1 MSGGT
6 RKPAGS
12 VAGPV
17 PCGTGT
23 VWFPVIPRATP
34 GAVAALG
41 DHFSGTRGTSVR
53 CQHPPCGALGQSRS
67 QPPPPSTAQCPQ
79 SCQVQDKTMHK
90 RLECPKRVEIV
101 QAGQEAFC
109 PCFWGH
115 PPLSRR
121 QGHPGGAAPVPRGQS
136 SSAERPAATHPAK
149 ARGGGCERPTLILE
163 LIPSRA
169 RGSWAAERTDLAA
182 VLSKERTSHLMS
194 RFTKGRPR
202 FPQPV
207 TSAPV
212 LAWGGL

>member
-1 MSGGT
+1 MLWPPWETIS
-6 RKPAGS
+6 R
-12 VAGPV
+12 GPGAH
-17 PCGTGT
+17 PCGVST
-23 VWFPVIPRATP
+23 
-34 GAVAALG
+34 
-41 DHFSGTRGTSVR
+41 
-53 CQHPPCGALGQSRS
+53 HPAERWASLAHSHLLR
-67 QPPPPSTAQCPQ
+67 PPLSAPQ

-109 PCFWGH
+109 SCFWGH
-115 PPLSRR
+115 PPLSHR
-121 QGHPGGAAPVPRGQS
+121 QGHPGGAAPVPRGRS

-163 LIPSRA
+163 LIPPRA
-169 RGSWAAERTDLAA
+169 RGSRAAERTDLAA

-194 RFTKGRPR
+194 CFTKGRPR